1 VTALLATTLAAS
13 AAGAVLATV
22 RWLRVAQREH
32 YLSGSVARFVGR
44 WWGRDWVHI
53 AAAAGALGSVV
64 AEGFQ
69 GGIGILGA
77 VVVGS
82 GPLGLGVRGR
92 SGRLRWSRR
101 LGTIATIVAAEY
113 GAAVAS
119 ASLLGG
125 LRLAATVAA
134 AGAIGSPVVVEIA
147 LLVDRPLEWGVARR
161 FVRRAAQRLH
171 RIGPVV
177 VGITGSYGKTSTKSY
192 AGHLL
197 AGTFRVVA
205 SPRSF
210 NNRAGLA
217 RAVNEHLVPG
227 TEIFIAEMGAYGA
240 GEIAEMVSWLA
251 PSVAAITAIG
261 PVHLERFG
269 SLERIVAAKS
279 EILAHAECAVLNVDD
294 ERLVRLARELEDA
307 GRRVLRCSAVD
318 RRADVALIQGARG
331 ATLHVAGSVVGGV
344 TLDPGR
350 PIALTNV
357 ACAAG
362 IAVALGVPLRDV
374 ADRLHSLPIVE
385 HRLEVATSPR
395 GVVVLDDT
403 FNANPA
409 GTQLALEALRAN
421 GLPGARVVVVTP
433 GMVELGPLQRA
444 ANATFAGEVAD
455 VATDLVVVGS
465 TNRRALLGGVA
476 AARGDRR
483 AGSRGLRVTTVPS
496 RAAAVAWVRQE
507 LRAGDVVL
515 YENDLPDQYP

>member
-1 VTALLATTLAAS
+1 VTALLVATLATS
-13 AAGAVLATV
+13 AAGAILATF

-32 YLSGSVARFVGR
+32 YLSGSVARFARR

-64 AEGFQ
+64 AEGFY

-92 SGRLRWSRR
+92 SGRLRWTRR
-101 LGTIATIVAAEY
+101 LGTIATIVAVEY

-161 FVRRAAQRLH
+161 SVRRAAQRLH
-171 RIGPVV
+171 RIAPVV

-192 AGHLL
+192 TDHLL

-227 TEIFIAEMGAYGA
+227 TEVFIAEMGAYGV

-269 SLERIVAAKS
+269 SLERTLAAKS
-279 EILAHAECAVLNVDD
+279 EILAHAGAAVLNVDD
-294 ERLVRLARELEDA
+294 ERLARLARELEDA
-307 GRRVLRCSAVD
+307 GRRVLRCSATD
-318 RRADVALIQGARG
+318 RCAEVALIKGARG
-331 ATLHVAGSVVGGV
+331 ATLHVAGTVAGGLP
-344 TLDPGR
+344 LDPCR

-357 ACAAG
+357 ACAVG
-362 IAVALGVPLRDV
+362 VAVALGVPLRDV

-385 HRLEVATSPR
+385 HRLEVATSPA

-421 GLPGARVVVVTP
+421 SRLGARVVVVTP
-433 GMVELGPLQRA
+433 GMVELGPLQGA
-444 ANATFAGEVAD
+444 ANATFAGEAVD

-476 AARGDRR
+476 AARAGRR
-483 AGSRGLRVTTVPS
+483 TGRPGFRVTTVPS
-496 RAAAVAWVRQE
+496 RAAAVAWVRRE
-507 LRAGDVVL
+507 LHEGDVVL